1 MKTLNEVEPR
11 TPLNQLYT
19 PGDSTSVFRI
29 TQPGSYVLTGNLT
42 PPSGKHGIVVQLVRG
57 GRVKVDLMGYTID
70 GRNAGA
76 SASGY
81 VQLPNDADEFQ
92 DSLVMNG
99 SFRSFGSS
107 NIKIDADYLG
117 DTGTHEVGHYAGL
130 NAVSCPGRLTI
141 SDGSIIDPVGS
152 AIIMGS
158 DSILSGV
165 QIRDSNAGGAD
176 PIIVATG
183 TGHSLCD
190 ILVSSI
196 STGGANT
203 PAMLLGPD
211 SKIMGMTARF
221 TGGTYTS
228 TVLGTTSGFSEVS
241 GLNIEFLNVT
251 AATGTSSFFTS
262 VQWPYELATSSQGPY
277 QLFTSS
283 QGPYQVTATNCTLG
297 IAIDVVQSGLTLA
310 SDDYCPRLRLQ
321 GTTTVGIGVRLNC
334 NYCPTV
340 IDCNIAPSVSVTGA
354 AVQVSGSGNTI
365 VANIRGIP
373 GGGTG
378 VQILSGVGNAIEGSG
393 FIGRGD
399 SALTAVRLENGVT
412 NTLVRNSRG
421 SRWASGSTMVQ
432 NVGGDNSNAAATAVN
447 STTLN
452 TNTNP
457 MANLVQ

>member
-19 PGDSTSVFRI
+19 PGDSTSVFKI

-92 DSLVMNG
+92 DSLIMNG
-99 SFRSFGSS
+99 SIRSFGSS
-107 NIKIDADYLG
+107 NIKIDADYIG
-117 DTGTHEVGHYAGL
+117 DTATHEVGHYAGL
-130 NAVSCPGRLTI
+130 NAVYCPGRLTI
-141 SDGSIIDPVGS
+141 SGGSIIDPVGS
-152 AIIMGS
+152 AVVMGS
-158 DSILSGV
+158 DSILCGV
-165 QIRDSNAGGAD
+165 QIRDSQAGGAD

-183 TGHSLCD
+183 DHHTLQD

-196 STGGANT
+196 STGGTNA

-241 GLNIEFLNVT
+241 GLNVEFLNVT
-251 AATGTSSFFTS
+251 AATGVSSLYTS
-262 VQWPYELATSSQGPY
+262 VQWPYEMTSSQGPY

-283 QGPYQVTATNCTLG
+283 QGPYQVTATHCTLG

-321 GTTTVGIGVRLNC
+321 GTTTVGIGVRVNC

-340 IDCNIAPSVSVTGA
+340 IDCNIAPTASVTGA

-365 VANIRGIP
+365 RANIRGIP
-373 GGGTG
+373 GSGTG
-378 VQILSGVGNAIEGSG
+378 VQILSGVGNAIEGST

-421 SRWASGSTMVQ
+421 SRWAGGSVMVQ
-432 NVGGDNSNAAATAVN
+432 NLGDNTNAAATAVN

>member
-19 PGDSTSVFRI
+19 PGDSTCVFKI

-42 PPSGKHGIVVQLVRG
+42 PPSGKHGIVVQLVRA

-70 GRNAGA
+70 GSTAGAGA
-76 SASGY
+76 SGF
-81 VQLPNDADEFQ
+81 VQLPNDEDEFQ
-92 DSLVMNG
+92 DSLIMNG
-99 SFRSFGSS
+99 SFRSFSGS
-107 NIKIDADYLG
+107 NIKIDADFLG
-117 DTGTHEVGHYAGL
+117 DTATHEVGHYAGL
-130 NAVSCPGRLTI
+130 NAVYCPGRLTI
-141 SDGSIIDPVGS
+141 SGGSIIDPVGS
-152 AIIMGS
+152 AVVMGS

-165 QIRDSNAGGAD
+165 QIRDSQAGGVD

-190 ILVSSI
+190 ILVSSV
-196 STGGANT
+196 STGGANA

-211 SKIMGMTARF
+211 SKIIGMTARF

-241 GLNIEFLNVT
+241 GLNVEFLSVT
-251 AATGTSSFFTS
+251 AATGVSSFFTS
-262 VQWPYELATSSQGPY
+262 VQWPYELTS
-277 QLFTSS
+277 T

-321 GTTTVGIGVRLNC
+321 GTTTVGIGVRVNAS
-334 NYCPTV
+334 YCPTV
-340 IDCNIAPSVSVTGA
+340 IDCNIAPSASVTGA

-378 VQILSGVGNAIEGSG
+378 VQILSGVGNAIEGST

-399 SALTAVRLENGVT
+399 SAITAVRLENGVT
-412 NTLVRNSRG
+412 NTLVRSSRG
-421 SRWASGSTMVQ
+421 SRWASGSVMVQ